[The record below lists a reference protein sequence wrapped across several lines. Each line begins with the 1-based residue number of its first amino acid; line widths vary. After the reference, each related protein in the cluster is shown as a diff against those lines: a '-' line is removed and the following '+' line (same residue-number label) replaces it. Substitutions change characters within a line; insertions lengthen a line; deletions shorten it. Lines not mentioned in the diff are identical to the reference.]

1 MSDATRTDEGPDSM
15 TTDIFLA
22 FCIYAVAMS
31 ITPGPANFLVLASGA
46 RHGVLQ
52 SLPVI
57 FGIATGLGAMVLV
70 SGMGLFELLGKSPAF
85 LLALKIVG
93 LVYIAWLA
101 WKIMTSRSGGAP
113 SPDGRAQ
120 KVVSYPNGLALP
132 LFNPKAWVMA
142 FGAVTSYTSPGAGG
156 QQVALIALTFLAIN
170 APCMMVWAA
179 FGGFMSRL
187 LTNPRRDLAF
197 KLTMGGLLLLS
208 TVPIAKEL
216 LDLSR

>member
-1 MSDATRTDEGPDSM
+1 VIDAPPLDEGPDPM
-15 TTDIFLA
+15 TPDIFLA

-46 RHGVLQ
+46 RHGVVQ

-70 SGMGLFELLGKSPAF
+70 SGMGLFELLGRNPAL
-85 LLALKIVG
+85 LLALKAVG
-93 LVYIAWLA
+93 LAYIAWLA
-101 WKIMTSRSGGAP
+101 WKIMTARGGGAP
-113 SPDGRAQ
+113 GTDERGQ

-156 QQVALIALTFLAIN
+156 RQVALIALTFLVIN

-187 LTNPRRDLAF
+187 LTDPRRDLAF
-197 KLTMGGLLLLS
+197 KLTMGGLLLMS
-208 TVPIAKEL
+208 TVPIAREL
-216 LDLSR
+216 VEVSR